1 MIGNPVAKWPY
12 GIAPKLGD
20 LYATHTHKRKGGHVR
35 ICRIEGDAL
44 LHIYAWLECYLR
56 WRRSSIQPRRCYS
69 GRAERR
75 LGMFARLIG
84 IYDPMRTGRPF
95 WPAPPVR
102 EQPGRSHIPQ
112 VLYMARGEPA
122 SRLAR

>member
-44 LHIYAWLECYLR
+44 LHIYAWLECHLR

-75 LGMFARLIG
+75 IRTRVGLADRLDDHALNVRFWARPSAG
-84 IYDPMRTGRPF
+84 IRAVAVPLA
-95 WPAPPVR
+95 WPERCSLPSV
-102 EQPGRSHIPQ
+102 SDW
-112 VLYMARGEPA
+112 
-122 SRLAR
+122 